1 MKMDVWNVICRTML
15 LQLLL
20 INHIISSEYQDD
32 AFFNLT
38 LTTNSPGLEYEI
50 LGEGKLCKSS
60 WTINTFIDLKY
71 LINSLSDIR
80 SMLKTIDPY
89 AINNTYQVTINHL
102 EKHAKKINRDINIIR
117 QMARHSKKV
126 RRHLSLEVRH

>member
-1 MKMDVWNVICRTML
+1 MDVWNVICRTML
-15 LQLLL
+15 FAMQLLL
-20 INHIISSEYQDD
+20 INHIVSVENQDD
-32 AFFNLT
+32 TFFNLT
-38 LTTNSPGLEYEI
+38 LTTNSPGLQYEI

-89 AINNTYQVTINHL
+89 AINNTHQITVNHL
-102 EKHAKKINRDINIIR
+102 ENHVKKNKYRYTDY
-117 QMARHSKKV
+117 
-126 RRHLSLEVRH
+126 